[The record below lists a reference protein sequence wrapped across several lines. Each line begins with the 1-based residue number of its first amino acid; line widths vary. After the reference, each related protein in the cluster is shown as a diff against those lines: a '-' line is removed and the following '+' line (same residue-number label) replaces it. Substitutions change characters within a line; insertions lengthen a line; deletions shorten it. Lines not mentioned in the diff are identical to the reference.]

1 MYSIC
6 ATKKLLD
13 RLPGPIEPI
22 TPAPSPRLGNWYAT
36 AMFWRPHVALLVNE
50 RTLLPI
56 LMPLAPAK
64 TLSERFPAA
73 LAEVLAA
80 LDVDEEFIVDEM
92 TQMTAPV
99 FSKTAN
105 RSVVGTLTELCF
117 LSDLKHPTYE
127 ISTLLDL
134 SLWLARVPCGALRKS
149 HNFPDRE
156 LFALLESLGV
166 THGSNPTH
174 PIGKQ
179 PPSSISASSIPSRG
193 NNEERATIVN
203 FEPRSS
209 PMSTGLHLRV
219 TLRDSDPHVWRLLR
233 VPASLPLEKLHE
245 VFQAVMG
252 WEDRHLHSFEIGGK
266 QYGALLTDLEEE
278 EQDLDER
285 GIPLHEF
292 LGADDRFTYEYDFG
306 DSWIHDIEVESADEG
321 ISSQRLAVCL
331 EGARACPP
339 EDCGGISRFAELL
352 RVNADPMHKEHRDYV
367 EWFGDFDPDAFDL
380 ATVNARLR
388 RVH

>member
-6 ATKKLLD
+6 ATKKLLG
-13 RLPGPIEPI
+13 RIPGPVEPI
-22 TPAPSPRLGNWYAT
+22 TPAPSTLLGNWYAT
-36 AMFWRPHVALLVNE
+36 AMFGRPHVALLVNE
-50 RTLLPI
+50 RTLLPV

-73 LAEVLAA
+73 LAEVLSA
-80 LDVDEEFIVDEM
+80 LEVDVAFIADEIARM
-92 TQMTAPV
+92 TEPV

-105 RSVVGTLTELCF
+105 RSVVGTLTEFCF
-117 LSDLKHPTYE
+117 LSEVDHPTYE
-127 ISTLLDL
+127 ISTLLEL

-149 HNFPDRE
+149 YDFPDQE

-166 THGSNPTH
+166 SHGSNPTH
-174 PIGKQ
+174 PIGKK
-179 PPSSISASSIPSRG
+179 PPLFIPASSILSRG
-193 NNEERATIVN
+193 VNEEGATILK

-209 PMSTGLHLRV
+209 PMSTGLDLRV
-219 TLRDSDPHVWRLLR
+219 SLRDSDPHIWRLLR

-245 VFQAVMG
+245 VLQSAMG

-266 QYGALLTDLEEE
+266 QYGALLADLEDE

-285 GIPLHEF
+285 GVPLREF
-292 LGADDRFTYEYDFG
+292 LGSGNRFTYEYDFG
-306 DSWIHDIEVESADEG
+306 DSWIHDIEIEGSDEG

-339 EDCGGISRFAELL
+339 EDCGGILRFAELL
-352 RVNADPMHKEHRDYV
+352 RVIADPMHKEHRDYV

-380 ATVNARLR
+380 ATANARLR
-388 RVH
+388 RIH